1 MAVSDEEK
9 DYEEEE
15 EEEEEE
21 EQAGRGGRLLGFM
34 FGNVND
40 SGHLDVDYLDEDA
53 KEHLAALADKL
64 DPSFTDIDLSVKS
77 QRKSADAVEQDY
89 DEKAEN
95 AVNYFDID
103 EEFEGPEIQAATE
116 EDHLLPKKEYLS
128 AEVSWAKLRDA
139 GDEEEENY
147 DEESYQEEE
156 HEVVENDVDVQ
167 SISVSGDEGVHI
179 VADHKG
185 QTSEENGCEI
195 GSLDSENLVDH
206 AEELQDILS
215 DRSSTPLPVLC
226 IEDGLVILRFSEIF
240 GIHVPLKKAEKRDHR
255 YSVAKDRYESMDI
268 SDIVEDDE
276 EAFLKGTGDGVPSLK
291 QAGAVKHAISEF
303 NNDDFD
309 IAKFD
314 FVKEDAPVDLW
325 DGPGKSMCLL
335 AEPMKEDSIVEPSME
350 TKSPLC
356 STFYPLDQHDWEEEI
371 LWGNSPATSNKFVE
385 SCEISGPDEASI
397 NSETE
402 PDTGSQKIQ
411 THSQKE
417 LDEKD
422 PGLTLHSY
430 STLLEPFGSRNLSGP
445 PCPSLSESRYHP
457 QLLRLESR
465 YEVDDLADGRVENSG
480 EKLHKGHAVRHF
492 SKLSSKNRDILEGSW
507 LDQIIWDPDIPIRK
521 PKLIL
526 DLEDEQMLF
535 EILDNKDSEHLK
547 LHSGAMIVTRP
558 LKSSNGDSLELPN
571 HGGQFGWRYVA
582 NDKHYSNR
590 KTSQQLKSNSKKR
603 TAQGIKIYHSQPALM
618 LQTMK
623 LKLSNKDLANF
634 HRPKALWYPHDI
646 QIAVKE
652 QGKLSTQGPM
662 RIIIKSL
669 GGKGSKVHVGAE
681 ETVSCVK
688 AKASKKLDFKP
699 SETVKMF
706 YLGREL
712 EDDKTLAAQNVKP
725 NSLVHLVRTKICL
738 LPRAQKLPGENKSL
752 RPPGAFKKK
761 SDLSVKDGHV
771 FLVEYCEER
780 PLLLSNVG
788 MGARLCTYYH
798 KSAPDDQ
805 TGSSLRNENSSLG
818 HVISLNPADKS
829 PYLGDTKAGCRQSS
843 LETNMYR
850 APVFSHKVP
859 STDYLLVRSAK
870 GKLSIRR
877 IDRLTVVGQQEP
889 LMEVMSPGT
898 KNLQNYMIS
907 RLLVYI
913 CREFRAAEK
922 RHFLPCIR
930 AEELLSQFPYLTDT
944 FIKKKLKELANLQGS
959 NGRWIWVKKRNF
971 RIFSEDELRNMVK
984 PEEVCAYESMQA
996 GLYRLKHL
1004 GITET
1009 HPSAISSAMSR
1020 LPDEAITLAAASHI
1034 ERELQITPWNLSSN
1048 FVACTLGKETI
1059 ERLEI
1064 SGVGDP
1070 SGRGLGFSYVRATP
1084 KASMSSAV
1092 VKKKSAA
1099 GRGGST
1105 VTGTDSDLRRLSME
1119 AAREVLLKFGVS
1131 DELIARQTRWHRIA
1145 MIRKLSSEQAA
1156 SGVKVDANTISK
1168 YARGQRM
1175 SFLQLQQQNR
1185 EKCQEIWE
1193 RQVQSLSAVDGD
1205 ENESDSEGN
1214 NSDLDSFAGDLE
1226 NLLDA
1231 EECEEGL
1238 GGKHES
1244 NYDKADG
1251 VKGLK
1256 MRRRPSLAQA
1266 EEENEDEAAEAAEL
1280 CRLLMD
1286 VDQYSCYTDDETERK
1301 RKKKTR
1307 VVGDEARLG
1316 PGSRTGYGF
1325 ENADRVKQIIDAG
1338 QPDGSYTSKENPI
1351 GDAKVMENLLKRNK
1365 TGKLKGMKQNDA
1377 APLGLTN
1384 KKLKISGDGVNKVFK
1399 EKKSARDS
1407 FVCGACGQLGHMR
1420 TNKNCPKYGED
1431 HETHLEAPD
1440 LEKASG
1446 KSTTLNSSNQSQQ
1459 KTTAKKLNKSAAKI
1473 ARVEASEVETPK
1485 VLPVIFKY
1493 GSTEKVPDKQAP
1505 GETESS
1511 ERPATSDP
1519 ETGKSTLKVNKIII
1533 SKAKKPENV
1542 PVEPQKPPIVIR
1554 PPTDIVRSHVEP
1566 QKPTIVIRPP
1576 ANTDRDL
1583 VESERPS
1590 TGKQSSMEAHKE
1602 QQHKK
1607 IIIKRPKEVIDLDQV
1622 SQDGSTR
1629 DEHRKTKRIVELTSS
1644 GKHRKQ
1650 DNTNFAKEAAKK
1662 KARDDRRLWEEQ
1674 EKRRNEE
1681 RLREERVRR
1690 HYEEE
1695 MRMIEEKERVVEL
1708 RRYEAAIRQ
1717 EREEEERQKARNK
1730 KTKKRPAIRED
1741 YLEDSQTRRFD
1752 NRMPERDRGTKR
1764 RPVVELGRYGGESA
1778 PSTKRRRGGEVGLAN
1793 ILEHIVETL
1802 KDRIEVS
1809 YLFLKP
1815 VSKKEAP
1822 DYLNFVERPMDL
1834 STIREKVRKMEY
1846 KSREQFRHDVAQ
1858 ITINAHLYNDGR
1870 NPGIPP
1876 LADQLLEICDYM
1888 LIENDES
1895 LTEAEAGIESVDN

>member
-1 MAVSDEEK
+1 
-9 DYEEEE
+9 
-15 EEEEEE
+15 
-21 EQAGRGGRLLGFM
+21 M

-40 SGHLDVDYLDEDA
+40 SGDLDVDYLDEDA
-53 KEHLAALADKL
+53 KEHLSALADKL
-64 DPSFTDIDLSVKS
+64 GPSLTDIDLSVKS
-77 QRKSADAVEQDY
+77 QRISTDAVEQDY

-103 EEFEGPEIQAATE
+103 EDFEGPETQAVTE

-128 AEVSWAKLRDA
+128 AEVSWAKLQEA
-139 GDEEEENY
+139 GDEVEENY
-147 DEESYQEEE
+147 DEESEREEE
-156 HEVVENDVDVQ
+156 HEVVENDDVQ
-167 SISVSGDEGVHI
+167 SISVSGDEGMYI
-179 VADHKG
+179 AADCKG

-206 AEELQDILS
+206 AEELQEILS
-215 DRSSTPLPVLC
+215 DKSSTPLPVLC

-255 YSVAKDRYESMDI
+255 YSVAKDRYKSMNI

-291 QAGAVKHAISEF
+291 HAISES

-314 FVKEDAPVDLW
+314 FVKEEAPVDLR
-325 DGPGKSMCLL
+325 DGPRKGLN
-335 AEPMKEDSIVEPSME
+335 AETMKENIIVDPSVE

-356 STFYPLDQHDWEEEI
+356 STFFPLDQQDWEEEI
-371 LWGNSPATSNKFVE
+371 FWGNSPVTSNKSVE
-385 SCEISGPDEASI
+385 SCEISGPDEPSI
-397 NSETE
+397 ISETE
-402 PDTGSQKIQ
+402 PDPGTQKIH

-422 PGLTLHSY
+422 HSLMLHSY
-430 STLLEPFGSRNLSGP
+430 STLLEPFGPRNFSGSPCLNLSDG
-445 PCPSLSESRYHP
+445 RYHP

-465 YEVDDLADGRVENSG
+465 CEVEDHADGRVDNSG
-480 EKLHKGHAVRHF
+480 EKLHKGHTVRHF
-492 SKLSSKNRDILEGSW
+492 SKHSSKNRDILEGSW

-535 EILDNKDSEHLK
+535 EISDNKDCEHLK

-558 LKSSNGDSLELPN
+558 LKSSNGDSSELPH

-623 LKLSNKDLANF
+623 LKLSNKDVANF

-646 QIAVKE
+646 QIALKE

-669 GGKGSKVHVGAE
+669 GGKGSKFHADAE
-681 ETVSCVK
+681 ETVSYVK

-712 EDDKTLAAQNVKP
+712 EDDKTLAAQNVQP
-725 NSLVHLVRTKICL
+725 NTLVHLVRTKICL

-771 FLVEYCEER
+771 FLIEYCEER

-788 MGARLCTYYH
+788 MGARLCTYYN

-805 TGSSLRNENSSLG
+805 TGSLLRNENSSLG

-829 PYLGDTKAGCRQSS
+829 PFLGDTKAGCSQSS

-850 APVFSHKVP
+850 APAFSHKVP

-877 IDRLTVVGQQEP
+877 IDRLNVVGQQEP

-898 KNLQNYMIS
+898 KNLQNYMIN

-922 RHFLPCIR
+922 RHSLPCVR
-930 AEELLSQFPYLTDT
+930 AEDLPSQFPYLTDS
-944 FIKKKLKELANLQGS
+944 FIKKKLKELANLQKGS

-1009 HPSAISSAMSR
+1009 HPSAITSAMSR

-1048 FVACTLGKETI
+1048 FVACTLGRETI

-1064 SGVGDP
+1064 CGVGDP
-1070 SGRGLGFSYVRATP
+1070 SGRGLGFSYVRAAP

-1244 NYDKADG
+1244 NHDKADG

-1286 VDQYSCYTDDETERK
+1286 DDETERK
-1301 RKKKTR
+1301 RKKKTS
-1307 VVGDEARLG
+1307 VVGDEARSG
-1316 PGSRTGYGF
+1316 PGSRTSYVF
-1325 ENADRVKQIIDAG
+1325 ENADRGKQIIDAA
-1338 QPDGSYTSKENPI
+1338 QPDGSYTSKENPM
-1351 GDAKVMENLLKRNK
+1351 GDVKVMENPLKRNK
-1365 TGKLKGMKQNDA
+1365 TGKPKGMKQSDS
-1377 APLGLTN
+1377 APMGLTN
-1384 KKLKISGDGVNKVFK
+1384 KILKISGDVSNKMYK

-1407 FVCGACGQLGHMR
+1407 FVCGACHQLGHMR
-1420 TNKNCPKYGED
+1420 TNKNCPMYGED
-1431 HETHLEAPD
+1431 PETHRETPD
-1440 LEKASG
+1440 LEKISG
-1446 KSTTLNSSNQSQQ
+1446 KSSQSQ
-1459 KTTAKKLNKSAAKI
+1459 KTTAKKPNKSAAKI
-1473 ARVEASEVETPK
+1473 AGVEASEVENPK
-1485 VLPVIFKY
+1485 VLPLIFRY
-1493 GSTEKVPDKQAP
+1493 GSTEKVADKQAP

-1511 ERPATSDP
+1511 ERPAISDP
-1519 ETGKSTLKVNKIII
+1519 EIGKSTPKFNKIILP
-1533 SKAKKPENV
+1533 KKMKPESV
-1542 PVEPQKPPIVIR
+1542 PVESHKPSIVIR
-1554 PPTDIVRSHVEP
+1554 PPTDVDRGHVEP
-1566 QKPTIVIRPP
+1566 QKPNIVIRPP

-1583 VESERPS
+1583 VESQKPS
-1590 TGKQSSMEAHKE
+1590 TDKQPSMEAHKE
-1602 QQHKK
+1602 QPHKK
-1607 IIIKRPKEVIDLDQV
+1607 IIIKRPKEIIDLDQV
-1622 SQDGSTR
+1622 SQDGTTR
-1629 DEHRKTKRIVELTSS
+1629 DEHRKTKRIVELTNS

-1650 DNTNFAKEAAKK
+1650 DDVYFAKETAKK

-1674 EKRRNEE
+1674 ETRRKED

-1690 HYEEE
+1690 LYEEE
-1695 MRMIEEKERVVEL
+1695 MRMLEEKERVVEL

-1730 KTKKRPAIRED
+1730 KTKKRPAIRDD
-1741 YLEDSQTRRFD
+1741 YSEDSQTRRFD
-1752 NRMPERDRGTKR
+1752 NRIPERDRGAKR
-1764 RPVVELGRYGGESA
+1764 RPVVELGKYGAESA
-1778 PSTKRRRGGEVGLAN
+1778 ASTKRRRGGEVGLAN

-1802 KDRIEVS
+1802 KERIEVS

-1846 KSREQFRHDVAQ
+1846 KCREQFRHDVAQ

-1888 LIENDES
+1888 LIENDET
-1895 LTEAEAGIESVDN
+1895 LTEAEAGIESDY

>member
-1 MAVSDEEK
+1 M
-9 DYEEEE
+9 
-15 EEEEEE
+15 
-21 EQAGRGGRLLGFM
+21 
-34 FGNVND
+34 N
-40 SGHLDVDYLDEDA
+40 
-53 KEHLAALADKL
+53 
-64 DPSFTDIDLSVKS
+64 
-77 QRKSADAVEQDY
+77 
-89 DEKAEN
+89 
-95 AVNYFDID
+95 
-103 EEFEGPEIQAATE
+103 
-116 EDHLLPKKEYLS
+116 
-128 AEVSWAKLRDA
+128 
-139 GDEEEENY
+139 
-147 DEESYQEEE
+147 
-156 HEVVENDVDVQ
+156 
-167 SISVSGDEGVHI
+167 
-179 VADHKG
+179 
-185 QTSEENGCEI
+185 
-195 GSLDSENLVDH
+195 
-206 AEELQDILS
+206 
-215 DRSSTPLPVLC
+215 
-226 IEDGLVILRFSEIF
+226 
-240 GIHVPLKKAEKRDHR
+240 
-255 YSVAKDRYESMDI
+255 I

-291 QAGAVKHAISEF
+291 QAGAVNLGISEF
-303 NNDDFD
+303 NNDDLV
-309 IAKFD
+309 AKFD
-314 FVKEDAPVDLW
+314 FVKEDTPLDLQ
-325 DGPGKSMCLL
+325 DGPRKGLCLI
-335 AEPMKEDSIVEPSME
+335 AEPMKEDTTVDPSFE

-356 STFYPLDQHDWEEEI
+356 STFYPLDQQDWEEEI
-371 LWGNSPATSNKFVE
+371 FWGNSPVTSDKSVE
-385 SCEISGPDEASI
+385 RCEISGPDEVSI
-397 NSETE
+397 NSEAE
-402 PDTGSQKIQ
+402 SDPELQKIH
-411 THSQKE
+411 THSEKE
-417 LDEKD
+417 FNEIDHSLM
-422 PGLTLHSY
+422 LHRH
-430 STLLEPFGSRNLSGP
+430 STLLEPFGSRNSSGA
-445 PCPSLSESRYHP
+445 PCLKILESRYHP

-465 YEVDDLADGRVENSG
+465 CEAEDHADGRVENSG
-480 EKLHKGHAVRHF
+480 EKFHKGHAVRNF
-492 SKLSSKNRDILEGSW
+492 SKFSSNNRDIVEGSW
-507 LDQIIWDPDIPIRK
+507 LDQIIWDPDIPIRR

-535 EILDNKDSEHLK
+535 EILDNEDSEHLK
-547 LHSGAMIVTRP
+547 LHSGAMIVGRP
-558 LKSSNGDSLELPN
+558 LKSGNGDSPELPN
-571 HGGQFGWRYVA
+571 HGSQFGWRHVA

-590 KTSQQLKSNSKKR
+590 KTSQQLKSNFKKR

-623 LKLSNKDLANF
+623 LKLNNKDVANF

-646 QIAVKE
+646 HIAVKE

-669 GGKGSKVHVGAE
+669 GGRGSKVHVNAE
-681 ETVSCVK
+681 ETVAYVT

-712 EDDKTLAAQNVKP
+712 EDDKTLAAQNVQS
-725 NSLVHLVRTKICL
+725 NSLIHLVRTKISL

-805 TGSSLRNENSSLG
+805 TGSLLRNEDSSLG

-829 PYLGDTKAGCRQSS
+829 PFLGDTKAGCNQSS

-850 APVFSHKVP
+850 APIFSHKVP

-877 IDRLTVVGQQEP
+877 IDRLNVVGQQEP

-898 KNLQNYMIS
+898 KNLQNYMIN

-922 RHFLPCIR
+922 RNTLPCIR
-930 AEELLSQFPYLTDT
+930 ADELPSQFPYLTDA
-944 FIKKKLKELANLQGS
+944 FIKKKLKELANLQRGS

-971 RIFSEDELRNMVK
+971 RIFSEDELRNIVK

-1048 FVACTLGKETI
+1048 FVSCTLGKETI

-1070 SGRGLGFSYVRATP
+1070 SGRGLGFSYVRSTP

-1131 DELIARQTRWHRIA
+1131 DELVAKQTRWHRIA

-1156 SGVKVDANTISK
+1156 SGVKVDENTISK

-1244 NYDKADG
+1244 NLDKTDG

-1256 MRRRPSLAQA
+1256 MRRRSSLAQA

-1286 VDQYSCYTDDETERK
+1286 DDETERK
-1301 RKKKTR
+1301 KKKKAR
-1307 VVGDEARLG
+1307 VAGDEARLG
-1316 PGSRTGYGF
+1316 PGSGTGYGV
-1325 ENADRVKQIIDAG
+1325 ENADRVRQIIDVA
-1338 QPDGSYTSKENPI
+1338 QADGSYTSKENPI
-1351 GDAKVMENLLKRNK
+1351 GDVKVMENPLKK
-1365 TGKLKGMKQNDA
+1365 KIGKPKGMKQNDA
-1377 APLGLTN
+1377 TPMGLTN
-1384 KKLKISGDGVNKVFK
+1384 KKLKISGDGSKQIPFVK
-1399 EKKSARDS
+1399 EKKSARDN
-1407 FVCGACGQLGHMR
+1407 FVCGACHQLGHMR
-1420 TNKNCPKYGED
+1420 TNKNCPRYRED
-1431 HETHLEAPD
+1431 QETHLETPD
-1440 LEKASG
+1440 LEKTSG
-1446 KSTTLNSSNQSQQ
+1446 KSTTVNSSSQCQ
-1459 KTTAKKLNKSAAKI
+1459 KTTTKKLNKGATKLSGI
-1473 ARVEASEVETPK
+1473 EASEVDNPK
-1485 VLPVIFKY
+1485 VLPLIFKY
-1493 GSTEKVPDKQAP
+1493 GSTEKVSDKQVA
-1505 GETESS
+1505 GEIESS
-1511 ERPATSDP
+1511 ERPAISDP
-1519 ETGKSTLKVNKIII
+1519 EIVKSTPKVNKIII
-1533 SKAKKPENV
+1533 SNKMKPENV
-1542 PVEPQKPPIVIR
+1542 PVESHKLPIVIR
-1554 PPTDIVRSHVEP
+1554 PPTDVGRGHAEP
-1566 QKPTIVIRPP
+1566 QKPNIVIRPP
-1576 ANTDRDL
+1576 AITDRDM
-1583 VESERPS
+1583 VEARKSS
-1590 TGKQSSMEAHKE
+1590 TGKQPSMESNKE

-1650 DNTNFAKEAAKK
+1650 DDAYFAKETAKK

-1674 EKRRNEE
+1674 EKRRNED
-1681 RLREERVRR
+1681 RLREERARSL
-1690 HYEEE
+1690 YEEE
-1695 MRMIEEKERVVEL
+1695 MRMAEEKERLEEL
-1708 RRYEAAIRQ
+1708 RRYEADIRQ

-1730 KTKKRPAIRED
+1730 KMKKRPAVKDD

-1752 NRMPERDRGTKR
+1752 NRMPERDRGSKR
-1764 RPVVELGRYGGESA
+1764 KQVVELGKYGGEPA

-1802 KDRIEVS
+1802 KERREVS

-1815 VSKKEAP
+1815 VSKKDAP
-1822 DYLNFVERPMDL
+1822 DYLNFVKRPMDL
-1834 STIREKVRKMEY
+1834 STIREKVRKLEY
-1846 KSREQFRHDVAQ
+1846 KSREKFRHDVAQ

-1895 LTEAEAGIESVDN
+1895 LTEAEAGIEFSDY